1 MLASGGVTLAIVLV
15 LLARGASAEPE
26 THSAVSC
33 FAELT
38 GIAQIG
44 ANFEVRNVANSVGNS
59 NAAQAP
65 LQFIS

>member
-15 LLARGASAEPE
+15 RLAKAASAEPE
-26 THSAVSC
+26 TYSSVSC

-44 ANFEVRNVANSVGNS
+44 ANFEVRNEADSVGNS

-65 LQFIS
+65 LQLIS